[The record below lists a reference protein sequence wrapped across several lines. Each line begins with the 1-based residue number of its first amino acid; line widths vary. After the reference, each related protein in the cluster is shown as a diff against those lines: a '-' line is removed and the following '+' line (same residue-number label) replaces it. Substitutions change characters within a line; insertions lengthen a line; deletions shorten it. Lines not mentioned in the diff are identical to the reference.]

1 MTHCCLLHA
10 DLSDLFVSVQ
20 GEGPLV
26 GVRQVFVRFAGC
38 NLACSYCDTDF
49 SPRLHLDWKGIYD
62 FVAENLPVH
71 SVALT
76 GGEPLLQVR
85 FLLQLLPAIK
95 DLGVRVYLETNG
107 TLPNQLSEI
116 APFLDWVAMDVKL
129 PSVAGVQD
137 LWQHHEEFLRQ
148 VPDRANLIVKVVVSE
163 EVSEED
169 RDRFE
174 ALLLQVERDM
184 IITLQ
189 PVWGREKETVP
200 LLLDWQRR
208 LLRIFPYEVRIIPQ
222 VHRCLGVK

>member
-1 MTHCCLLHA
+1 MTHCCLLRA

-49 SPRLHLDWKGIYD
+49 SARLHLDWKGIYD
-62 FVAENLPVH
+62 FVAESLPVH

-85 FLLQLLPAIK
+85 FLLQLLPALK

-107 TLPNQLSEI
+107 TLPNQLSEV
-116 APFLDWVAMDVKL
+116 AHFLHWVATDVKL
-129 PSVAGVQD
+129 PSVAKVPPQ
-137 LWQHHEEFLRQ
+137 WKVHEEFVRQ
-148 VPDRANLIVKVVVSE
+148 VPDGVNLIVKVVVSE

-169 RDRFE
+169 RERFE
-174 ALLLQVERDM
+174 ALLLQVDRDM
-184 IITLQ
+184 IIVLQ

-208 LLRIFPYEVRIIPQ
+208 LLRIFPHEVRIVPQ
-222 VHRCLGVK
+222 VHRCLGVE